1 MHASLCNS
9 YLEVVARSYPRY
21 LYVAMLVACMHPCAM
36 LLRLATGFGGKGAG
50 VMPLTAASLQLRV
63 QKLQTRQTCRAMS
76 QQAPVISSATDEAPP
91 THDDS
96 CREFI
101 PVMLELLSAGQAA
114 NEAAQA
120 TEEKAQA
127 FRDSV
132 EEFLLYG
139 MPKNELEDIM
149 LKTFTEADK
158 DDSGSLD
165 RKVRALAVHV
175 ETTSVTTSVWE
186 VLWEIFGFGR
196 RSA

>member
-1 MHASLCNS
+1 MS
-9 YLEVVARSYPRY
+9 YAPDGSFF
-21 LYVAMLVACMHPCAM
+21 A
-36 LLRLATGFGGKGAG
+36 ATCSE
-50 VMPLTAASLQLRV
+50 AASTTNLQSRE
-63 QKLQTRQTCRAMS
+63 
-76 QQAPVISSATDEAPP
+76 PATARNCLASEEAPP

-120 TEEKAQA
+120 TEEQAQA
-127 FRDSV
+127 IRDSV

-158 DDSGSLD
+158 DGSGSLD
-165 RKVRALAVHV
+165 RKVRALAVPV

-186 VLWEIFGFGR
+186 VLWEIFGFGK